1 MDPETT
7 LSDPG
12 KIATPPPA
20 SLKTPRRRRHV
31 RDVTILSWSPWRDG
45 RNFWIWLAKTG
56 LLLIAVVSLLALFG
70 RLEDWRGAVIGGVIA
85 QIILRLLD
93 LRAIGLAK
101 PLDRK
106 AIIGTLERKG
116 FRGDVGASPEIY
128 RPLAQGWTSDQHV
141 FVTLEVKGEDLR
153 VTGPWALLRRL

>member
-7 LSDPG
+7 LSDLG
-12 KIATPPPA
+12 KSGTPPPA
-20 SLKTPRRRRHV
+20 SLKAPRRRRHV
-31 RDVTILSWSPWRDG
+31 RDVTILSWVPWRNG
-45 RNFWIWLAKTG
+45 RDFWIWLAKTG

-85 QIILRLLD
+85 QIILRMLD

-101 PLDRK
+101 PMDRK
-106 AIIGTLERKG
+106 AIIGALERKG